1 MFPTTLAAMGATIEG
16 NKLGL
21 GVNLF
26 SNQPTLLEKYEISD
40 INRELSGKS
49 KLYDELLFG
58 K

>member
-1 MFPTTLAAMGATIEG
+1 MGATIEG